1 MATAPLLDQ
10 VDGCRQMVQTL
21 IDRRRQRPSWSKLVF
36 DRSGQLEEELRR
48 RYVEKFEAEVLTP
61 LDTGIASQL
70 AGGSAPV
77 SFVFLLLQ
85 RIELIKRCLS
95 ATGCPDPVEKEMQP
109 HYQLM
114 LAGARQQPAPATQVA
129 TLQNAYEAYLRWPVE
144 PKEALRREQA
154 SNVGRL
160 QQWFSA
166 RQNARDQILLWA
178 SEGHPPVTSREFW
191 EVPQTAGGDKTSQ
204 VGGAYTRL
212 AWERSVRP
220 LLQRTRDAVPDVEP
234 FVRILQGA
242 YRAQYLEEWRR
253 FLEGFPQGEAFWGRS
268 PEQRHRLALRLMD
281 EQSPYNRMIDVAF
294 EHVKPLLGEV
304 PGSVAPPTGDTP
316 TSVGADAA
324 VPAWVRL
331 LQGYVGSESRKAY
344 LESLKETGKQLAG
357 DPPRESGFQLAKA
370 GFQEGKP
377 TEKSAQSL
385 LKAWWSV
392 DRFREQEGS
401 GSESEGSPFWPLVQ
415 RPILFVWRVIL
426 EDAGAYLQE
435 RWNDLLLEVKDLS
448 VTQKQEVLYGKEG
461 KVAAFVTGPAAA
473 FLEQRGDQRER
484 RRLLDAEVAF
494 TDRFLSYLKE
504 SRVGWANP
512 EIEEARRRILVAVA
526 PASIDGD
533 GSLKVAK
540 TELILECETPPG
552 RQVLENPALPDYTFS
567 WTAKSCF
574 NTIVRVHLA
583 DASGQ
588 GFGSLQRSYTTFAQ
602 FLGDF
607 KSVPR
612 VFRISDFT
620 AESEAQV
627 VPYRNRGMMLRYRIS
642 EEDRQQVIKDLEA
655 RKLHEKNIQA
665 RVELPPKIVATPQ

>member
-1 MATAPLLDQ
+1 
-10 VDGCRQMVQTL
+10 
-21 IDRRRQRPSWSKLVF
+21 
-36 DRSGQLEEELRR
+36 
-48 RYVEKFEAEVLTP
+48 
-61 LDTGIASQL
+61 
-70 AGGSAPV
+70 
-77 SFVFLLLQ
+77 
-85 RIELIKRCLS
+85 
-95 ATGCPDPVEKEMQP
+95 
-109 HYQLM
+109 
-114 LAGARQQPAPATQVA
+114 
-129 TLQNAYEAYLRWPVE
+129 
-144 PKEALRREQA
+144 
-154 SNVGRL
+154 
-160 QQWFSA
+160 
-166 RQNARDQILLWA
+166 
-178 SEGHPPVTSREFW
+178 
-191 EVPQTAGGDKTSQ
+191 
-204 VGGAYTRL
+204 
-212 AWERSVRP
+212 
-220 LLQRTRDAVPDVEP
+220 
-234 FVRILQGA
+234 
-242 YRAQYLEEWRR
+242 
-253 FLEGFPQGEAFWGRS
+253 
-268 PEQRHRLALRLMD
+268 
-281 EQSPYNRMIDVAF
+281 
-294 EHVKPLLGEV
+294 
-304 PGSVAPPTGDTP
+304 
-316 TSVGADAA
+316 
-324 VPAWVRL
+324 
-331 LQGYVGSESRKAY
+331 
-344 LESLKETGKQLAG
+344 
-357 DPPRESGFQLAKA
+357 
-370 GFQEGKP
+370 
-377 TEKSAQSL
+377 
-385 LKAWWSV
+385 
-392 DRFREQEGS
+392 
-401 GSESEGSPFWPLVQ
+401 
-415 RPILFVWRVIL
+415 
-426 EDAGAYLQE
+426 
-435 RWNDLLLEVKDLS
+435 
-448 VTQKQEVLYGKEG
+448 LYGKEG